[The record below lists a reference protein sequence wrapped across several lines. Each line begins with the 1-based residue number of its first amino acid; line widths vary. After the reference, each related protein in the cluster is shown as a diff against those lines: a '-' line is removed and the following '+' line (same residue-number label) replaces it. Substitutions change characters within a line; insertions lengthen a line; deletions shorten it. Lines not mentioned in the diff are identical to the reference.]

1 MELCNPESMYGLQLR
16 IVGVESCVSLVLQFQ
31 QLRNYLEHLL
41 PIGHRKPL
49 HDYLLDTVSYI
60 CDIRKPVFMCVTA
73 RAIDFQ
79 NVLTAMGKVKWDIN
93 DVNVEHSVYVDSIN
107 RGMQMFAMRLEEI
120 GVIPFPKDAI
130 WDSLAHVLTH
140 TFVEGYANAKK
151 CTAGGRALMQL
162 DFAHFMSILKLL
174 SGNNHPVHH
183 SYVDAYIKAFYM
195 PKDLLEQWCRDQRAQ
210 RTYSVKHL
218 TTLIQCTCSN
228 DKKTRQRLLLL
239 IEQSDSV
246 TSLST
251 ANGSP

>member
-1 MELCNPESMYGLQLR
+1 
-16 IVGVESCVSLVLQFQ
+16 
-31 QLRNYLEHLL
+31 
-41 PIGHRKPL
+41 
-49 HDYLLDTVSYI
+49 
-60 CDIRKPVFMCVTA
+60 
-73 RAIDFQ
+73 
-79 NVLTAMGKVKWDIN
+79 
-93 DVNVEHSVYVDSIN
+93 
-107 RGMQMFAMRLEEI
+107 MFAMRLEEI

-174 SGNNHPVHH
+174 SASNHPLHH

-246 TSLST
+246 TSMST
-251 ANGSP
+251 PNGSP